1 MKINKI
7 LAYKRLFFY
16 WTLNN
21 YICSDI
27 IEKIILIIM
36 SYYDRKPIC
45 KEIIYKIDFVKEK
58 TYYQRSWSRI
68 NINIL
73 KNDLENIIDM
83 KRNFFYNRPYY
94 LPFISD
100 HDDYCRCELCFEMLD
115 YPRYIYLLSKIKNK
129 KKGYN
134 SKSINNWYIFLYG
147 LFNTPHSN
155 TRHNC
160 GFLFNKGLM
169 NTNNILYRDKYL
181 NIKSQWEEIIN
192 IN

>member
-1 MKINKI
+1 
-7 LAYKRLFFY
+7 
-16 WTLNN
+16 
-21 YICSDI
+21 
-27 IEKIILIIM
+27 
-36 SYYDRKPIC
+36 
-45 KEIIYKIDFVKEK
+45 
-58 TYYQRSWSRI
+58 
-68 NINIL
+68 
-73 KNDLENIIDM
+73 
-83 KRNFFYNRPYY
+83 
-94 LPFISD
+94 
-100 HDDYCRCELCFEMLD
+100 MLD